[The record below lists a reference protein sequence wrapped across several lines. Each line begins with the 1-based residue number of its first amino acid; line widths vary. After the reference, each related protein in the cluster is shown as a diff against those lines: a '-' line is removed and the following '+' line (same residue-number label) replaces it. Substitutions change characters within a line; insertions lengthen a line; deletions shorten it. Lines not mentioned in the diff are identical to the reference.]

1 MTLILFSKKLNAIF
15 CLSIK
20 NWRPN
25 LNTIIIDRAFAIF
38 LSLVCKE
45 IQICFF
51 YDIRELVLSD
61 GKFFLL
67 PQN

>member
-51 YDIRELVLSD
+51 L
-61 GKFFLL
+61 
-67 PQN
+67 